1 VAFAAEDTPAQF
13 RPAPLEI
20 GSLRVF
26 PPLVLAPMAGLTH
39 APLRRLL
46 GELGGVGLFYSEML
60 SARALRHEKP
70 GSSRVLSS
78 GEKSRPLCLQIF
90 AAEPEQIAPAVGAGE
105 AWRPEAWDLNFG
117 CPAPEILKQGAG
129 AALARD
135 LGRAWRMAEAM
146 RAAAPGPLIFKIRA
160 EEDRPRLLEFA
171 AMLQSAGADAIV
183 VHGRTA
189 REKLCRPAHWEPI
202 AAVAAAVKVPII
214 GNGDVR
220 NAADAER
227 MIAETGC
234 RGVMIGRAAAERPW
248 IFREISRQWGLP
260 VPPLRLR
267 TRSAVYRRLAKF
279 LRQHYQHPRDL
290 YRLREFTA
298 YFAKNYQ
305 QGHQLW
311 KEVHNAPDARVARGL
326 AKAFFARQQ
335 DGGEQLT

>member
-1 VAFAAEDTPAQF
+1 VSALDTIPDRF
-13 RPAPLEI
+13 HPAPLEI

-26 PPLVLAPMAGLTH
+26 PPLILAPMAGLTH

-60 SARALRHEKP
+60 SARALRHETP
-70 GSSRVLSS
+70 GTSRHIAAA
-78 GEKSRPLCLQIF
+78 EQARPLCLQIF
-90 AAEPEQIAPAVGAGE
+90 AAEPEQIAPAVRAGE

-160 EEDRPRLLEFA
+160 EEDRGRLIDFVQ
-171 AMLQSAGADAIV
+171 MLQSAGADAIA

-202 AAVAAAVKVPII
+202 AAVAAAVRIPVI

-220 NAADAER
+220 SPEDAER
-227 MIAETGC
+227 MLAETGC

-248 IFREISRQWGLP
+248 IFREIAARWGVP
-260 VPPLRLR
+260 VPPLSLR
-267 TRSAVYRRLAKF
+267 TRGAVYRRLSGL
-279 LRQHYQHPRDL
+279 LREHYPHPRDL
-290 YRLREFTA
+290 YRLREFTG
-298 YFAKNYQ
+298 YFAKNYKF
-305 QGHQLW
+305 GHQLW
-311 KEVHNAPDARVARGL
+311 KEIQNAADARAARAAAG
-326 AKAFFARQQ
+326 AFFERQS
-335 DGGEQLT
+335 DAGESLS